1 MWRLLRLCNRAYHE
15 GGLCSAT
22 RTTTTCAPRAAHAGR
37 REPLAGIPGDLTSC
51 GHEAGR
57 EPKDTA
63 YIAKHFAQGAE
74 VSDTI
79 DGVGALW
86 YRGVL
91 YGRGDGVYGNVM
103 RHRLALP
110 AVPYPVRGEVVLPKD
125 TPRGNLR
132 ARVAAA
138 MHHQC
143 RVPEGAHFVA
153 HGGASKERLLRDG
166 FRVPHWDVVDQ
177 FGGLPRMLERRR
189 ERSPYRLDGLVVRDG
204 QRVVSFKT
212 STVEPVPATVAGLRW
227 KLTKAGNLFPVIEL
241 AEPAQLGDMRA
252 RTLPGYSAGWIR
264 ERGIGPGARIE
275 VLLKS
280 EAVPV
285 VGRVLRA
292 SPVEDPAGGC
302 VEAGNS
308 NADPVVPLG
317 VAKFVGC
324 TMAFFAIL

>member
-1 MWRLLRLCNRAYHE
+1 MFFFLFFSFKDAYIKYMWRLLRLCNRAYHE
-15 GGLCSAT
+15 GRPVLSDEDYDYL
-22 RTTTTCAPRAAHAGR
+22 RHRAPPMRAGGT
-37 REPLAGIPGDLTSC
+37 PLAGIPGRTRLPVDMRQ
-51 GHEAGR
+51 GAK
-57 EPKDTA
+57 PKDTA

-74 VSDTI
+74 VSDNI

-91 YGRGDGVYGNVM
+91 YGRGDGVYGKVM

-264 ERGIGPGARIE
+264 ERGIGPGART
-275 VLLKS
+275 
-280 EAVPV
+280 
-285 VGRVLRA
+285 R
-292 SPVEDPAGGC
+292 C
-302 VEAGNS
+302 Y
-308 NADPVVPLG
+308 
-317 VAKFVGC
+317 
-324 TMAFFAIL
+324 